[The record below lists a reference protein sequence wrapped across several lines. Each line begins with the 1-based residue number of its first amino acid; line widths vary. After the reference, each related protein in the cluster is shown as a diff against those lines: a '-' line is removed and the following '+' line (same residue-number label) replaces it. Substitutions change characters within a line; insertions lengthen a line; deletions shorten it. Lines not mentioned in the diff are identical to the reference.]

1 MRKLLGQN
9 RLLKHL
15 VQSNIDTIPELIVS
29 VFSTWNIQI
38 NFAWRLLLREDEAG
52 LEHDTS
58 RQSNEAELRSIRS
71 KSPHPQDG
79 DWAAAEYNAGL
90 NDFHSDFSM
99 TTRRTIRRKSSEYP
113 RIS

>member
-1 MRKLLGQN
+1 M
-9 RLLKHL
+9 
-15 VQSNIDTIPELIVS
+15 PEKIVS

-38 NFAWRLLLREDEAG
+38 NFAWRLLLREDDAG

-71 KSPHPQDG
+71 KSPHPQDD
-79 DWAAAEYNAGL
+79 DWVAAEYNGGL

>member
-1 MRKLLGQN
+1 M
-9 RLLKHL
+9 
-15 VQSNIDTIPELIVS
+15 
-29 VFSTWNIQI
+29 
-38 NFAWRLLLREDEAG
+38 WRLLLREDEAGG

-71 KSPHPQDG
+71 KSPHPQDD
-79 DWAAAEYNAGL
+79 DWAAAEYNGGL
-90 NDFHSDFSM
+90 NDFHSDFTM